1 MSRALIEFLETIV
14 PSENVR
20 QQEPMA
26 AHTTFRVGGP
36 ADVFVTVSEEEQ
48 LRKIL
53 KYLDLTGWSYFLLGC
68 GSNLL
73 VSDRGYRGV
82 VIRLDG
88 AFGGVRVDGRR
99 ITAGSS
105 ALLSQVARAACENS
119 LCGLE
124 FASGIPGSVGG
135 GVRMNAGAYGGE
147 MAQVVRTVRVMYKDG
162 SIMELDNN
170 TMEFG
175 YRSSVLKDRP
185 YVVLDVT
192 MELEEGKKEEILER
206 MKELAARRRE
216 KQPLEYASAGST
228 FKRPEGYFAGKL
240 VQDAGLRGFRV
251 GDAMVSEKHC
261 GFVINA
267 GEATAAQVDELMKQV
282 SAKVREQFGV
292 TLEPEVKRLG
302 EF

>member
-1 MSRALIEFLETIV
+1 
-14 PSENVR
+14 
-20 QQEPMA
+20 
-26 AHTTFRVGGP
+26 
-36 ADVFVTVSEEEQ
+36 
-48 LRKIL
+48 
-53 KYLDLTGWSYFLLGC
+53 
-68 GSNLL
+68 
-73 VSDRGYRGV
+73 
-82 VIRLDG
+82 
-88 AFGGVRVDGRR
+88 
-99 ITAGSS
+99 
-105 ALLSQVARAACENS
+105 
-119 LCGLE
+119 
-124 FASGIPGSVGG
+124 
-135 GVRMNAGAYGGE
+135 
-147 MAQVVRTVRVMYKDG
+147 
-162 SIMELDNN
+162 MELDNN